1 MKCWKIKSQLLCPLI
16 ISTFEE
22 EEDFGKIN
30 SLHPAQKR
38 PIAKSRELQFL
49 RIWNFKGHHRISH
62 KKIIKLQITSGLI
75 SQKYD
80 DWIPW
85 FFDRTWIVSLSDDRK
100 KIEKKRQA
108 HFLKLPSSLA
118 SAEPHLLILDLIIN
132 LEWKH
137 LNIKSNVKYK
147 KNC

>member
-80 DWIPW
+80 DGIPW

-100 KIEKKRQA
+100 KSKKINTENNFQWA
-108 HFLKLPSSLA
+108 TWE
-118 SAEPHLLILDLIIN
+118 EPHFKMLRRASSPN
-132 LEWKH
+132 LR
-137 LNIKSNVKYK
+137 SNY
-147 KNC
+147 